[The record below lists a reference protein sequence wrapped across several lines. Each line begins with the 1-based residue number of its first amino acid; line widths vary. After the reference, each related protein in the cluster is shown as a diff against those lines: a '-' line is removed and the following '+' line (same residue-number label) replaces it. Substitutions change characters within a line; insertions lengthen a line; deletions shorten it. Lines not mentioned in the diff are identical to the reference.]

1 MFLNSVPGMIL
12 EKERYKVSIIIPFYN
27 AEDYL
32 RKCLDSLFN
41 QTLDSLEYIFVDDS
55 SNDRGHIVLREYL
68 KENGKDK
75 DQNIKIITH
84 YINKG
89 SSSARNSGLKA
100 ASGQYIGWV
109 DADDWVEP
117 TMFESL
123 YTSTLSDD
131 YDMVSCNYFINFPN
145 EEKIVIQKYCSP
157 KEFMISLLNKDCEGM
172 LWNKLF
178 KNEIIKANG
187 ISFLDN
193 FNMAEDR
200 NFLFKYLYYTT
211 RSFHVDIPLYHYSQY
226 SSSAMTRNYS
236 LKRITDEIVNDS
248 DVLEFIKNENIKF
261 IDNSAIYKFLFN
273 SKKRLLFSI
282 NINDIKYW
290 LTIFSESNT
299 PKNISSLSF
308 QHKWIAK
315 NALKKRWWFI
325 SILLFIKKLI
335 NLFK

>member
-1 MFLNSVPGMIL
+1 MIS
-12 EKERYKVSIIIPFYN
+12 ERGRYKVSIIIPFYN

-41 QTLDSLEYIFVDDS
+41 QTLDSLEYIFVDDC
-55 SNDRGHIVLREYL
+55 SNDRGQIVLREYL
-68 KENGKDK
+68 EENGKDK
-75 DQNIKIITH
+75 DQNIMIITH
-84 YINKG
+84 DINKG
-89 SSSARNSGLKA
+89 SSSARNTGLRA

-117 TMFESL
+117 NMFELL
-123 YTSTLSDD
+123 YTSTLNDD
-131 YDMVSCNYFINFPN
+131 FDVVSCDYFMNFPF
-145 EEKIVIQKYCSP
+145 EEKIVTQKYCSP
-157 KEFMISLLNKDCEGM
+157 KEFIISLLNKDCEGM

-178 KNEIIKANG
+178 KNEIIKSKG

-200 NFLFKYLYYTT
+200 NFLFKYLYYAHK
-211 RSFHVDIPLYHYSQY
+211 SFHINKPLYHYSQY
-226 SSSAMTRNYS
+226 SSLAMTRNYS

-248 DVLEFIKNENIKF
+248 DVLEFIKHENINF
-261 IDNSAIYKFLFN
+261 IDNSTISKFLFN

-299 PKNISSLSF
+299 PKNINSLSF

-315 NALKKRWWFI
+315 NALKERWWFI

-335 NLFK
+335 NQFK